1 MRRLT
6 LRTAGPSVAG
16 EFAHGAEVRHEDGIA
31 CPEQLGIQVR
41 ALAVDEG
48 DHPPITPAGL
58 AIVLVYERLRPNRAR
73 LVRELLRL
81 GIARLSNLRTIHE
94 REPDPSGA
102 DVKRVAVH
110 DMGHGIR
117 EAGSRSPALRAGHRR
132 GIASRR
138 VAPGWIAC
146 RTAPRPVCV

>member
-41 ALAVDEG
+41 PLAEDEG
-48 DHPPITPAGL
+48 DHAPVTPAGL
-58 AIVLVYERLRPNRAR
+58 TIVLVHERLRPNRAR

-81 GIARLSNLRTIHE
+81 GI
-94 REPDPSGA
+94 
-102 DVKRVAVH
+102 
-110 DMGHGIR
+110 
-117 EAGSRSPALRAGHRR
+117 RSEE
-132 GIASRR
+132 RR
-138 VAPGWIAC
+138 VGKEYGSGKLTC
-146 RTAPRPVCV
+146 LR